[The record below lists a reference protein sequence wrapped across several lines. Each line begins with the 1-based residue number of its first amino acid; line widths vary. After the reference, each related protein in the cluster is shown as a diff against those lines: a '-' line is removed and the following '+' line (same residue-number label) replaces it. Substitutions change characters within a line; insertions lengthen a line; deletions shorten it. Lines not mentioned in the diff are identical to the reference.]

1 MDGEKMKGRR
11 SWMIALAVMVLA
23 AGAMTAVYSYSQ
35 KEEKKQQENVADK
48 DAGKDKGN
56 KKEDGASDDFVAT
69 LPKTEEET
77 SEKLAET
84 DSIIKPSDNVV
95 ASKDSDGQAQSDSG
109 QTEKE
114 NATNAAA
121 EVENEPETK
130 AAAATTKTL
139 HFAEEDGLNWPLQG
153 NVVLNYSMD
162 QTVYFATLDQY
173 KYNPALIFGAEEG
186 AQVVSAAKGIV
197 DSITTNDETGTTI
210 RMNLGDQYTLIYGQ
224 LENVAVAEG
233 DVVERGQLLGY
244 VAQPTKYYC
253 KEGTNLYFAMEKDG
267 AAEDPFLYLE

>member
-1 MDGEKMKGRR
+1 MEKQKKTEHVEKKEKRR
-11 SWMIALAVMVLA
+11 RIIHTQKSYLTAGVIMLVAVIAMAGAYQREKKNAENAQNEAVALA
-23 AGAMTAVYSYSQ
+23 
-35 KEEKKQQENVADK
+35 ENDWV
-48 DAGKDKGN
+48 
-56 KKEDGASDDFVAT
+56 
-69 LPKTEEET
+69 
-77 SEKLAET
+77 
-84 DSIIKPSDNVV
+84 
-95 ASKDSDGQAQSDSG
+95 
-109 QTEKE
+109 
-114 NATNAAA
+114 
-121 EVENEPETK
+121 EPETDTSSTGDETQETM
-130 AAAATTKTL
+130 AAQTPESQVSDNLNAQTDTTEMTQTDPVQGSTDTTAL
-139 HFAEEDGLNWPLQG
+139 NSEVQTSEEPVMHFAASDTISWPLEG
-153 NVVLNYSMD
+153 DVILNYSMD
-162 QTVYFATLDQY
+162 SSVYFATLDQY

>member
-1 MDGEKMKGRR
+1 MEKKERR
-11 SWMIALAVMVLA
+11 RVLIHRQKSYLTAGVVTLVAVVAMMGAYQYEKRAEKQEEQEQVTLAEQTDTAETQNTTNADDTQETMVTQKPDQQTENTVSNQADSSALAQTDTVQ
-23 AGAMTAVYSYSQ
+23 GSTDTTAVYQ
-35 KEEKKQQENVADK
+35 QVQTNEEPV
-48 DAGKDKGN
+48 
-56 KKEDGASDDFVAT
+56 
-69 LPKTEEET
+69 
-77 SEKLAET
+77 
-84 DSIIKPSDNVV
+84 
-95 ASKDSDGQAQSDSG
+95 
-109 QTEKE
+109 
-114 NATNAAA
+114 
-121 EVENEPETK
+121 
-130 AAAATTKTL
+130 L
-139 HFAEEDGLNWPLQG
+139 HFAATDTIGWPLEG
-153 NVVLNYSMD
+153 DVILNYSMD
-162 QTVYFATLDQY
+162 RSVYFATLDQY